1 MVNQSCFALRHI
13 LVNAFN
19 GFFSLINIVCGI
31 KAMLTLNGFL
41 SLRLFT
47 SNISSIKNIKIF
59 IYVKIYII
67 WIQIYWKILLHKLFH
82 KPLSLTPSSARVFF
96 SSKTRLELIEK
107 SL

>member
-1 MVNQSCFALRHI
+1 
-13 LVNAFN
+13 
-19 GFFSLINIVCGI
+19 
-31 KAMLTLNGFL
+31 MLTLNGFL

-59 IYVKIYII
+59 IYEMLKYIKFGYKYI
-67 WIQIYWKILLHKLFH
+67 GKFRSTNYFY